1 VVAVPTIRSTPI
13 LFHWLM
19 TRGSRDVQ
27 GVDAS
32 ANEATVVTRRAAETM
47 AVMAARFLGPWID
60 RDRSPWSR
68 MVHLLQGAQPHEPI
82 GPDPRWPAFP
92 HSLVNL
98 DRSRWASRTAGTG
111 ITHQGQSGQHTPALS
126 QIDDVWATPHG

>member
-1 VVAVPTIRSTPI
+1 MVAVPTIRSTPI

-27 GVDAS
+27 AVDAS
-32 ANEATVVTRRAAETM
+32 ANEATVVTRRAAETT

-68 MVHLLQGAQPHEPI
+68 MVHLLQGAEPYEPSARTRD
-82 GPDPRWPAFP
+82 GRY
-92 HSLVNL
+92 SLVPSSSL
-98 DRSRWASRTAGTG
+98 DR
-111 ITHQGQSGQHTPALS
+111 
-126 QIDDVWATPHG
+126 